1 MAINSLNRNSLYLL
15 IFIPIDI
22 IKQFIAS
29 FLKLP
34 LFPLRSPTED
44 DNVFKQKII
53 SDVNRRNIHW

>member
-1 MAINSLNRNSLYLL
+1 MAINSLNRNSLFLL

-34 LFPLRSPTED
+34 LSPLRSPTED

-53 SDVNRRNIHW
+53 SDVNRRNIH